1 MGRVVAHPQK
11 LEPEIV
17 YEIIGG
23 DGNLG
28 FAASLRAIFAHD
40 LRDELEN
47 LSVSTL
53 LIWGNRDGV
62 IGYGDLFRFG
72 RKIPDAKTILLDDT
86 GHVAM
91 VEHPEWFDRTASEFL
106 LSER

>member
-1 MGRVVAHPQK
+1 MKTSHPWG
-11 LEPEIV
+11 LW
-17 YEIIGG
+17 
-23 DGNLG
+23 G
-28 FAASLRAIFAHD
+28 FWGLVLTCYGSLRVAHD
-40 LRDELEN
+40 LRGELET
-47 LSVSTL
+47 LSVPTL

-72 RKIPDAKTILLDDT
+72 RKIPGARTILLDDT

-106 LSER
+106 LGELVRDRAE